1 MNDAGRLDLL
11 QHFREEAREHAA
23 AVSKALFFL
32 ETSPGDQA
40 LIADILRRTH
50 SLKGTARVVGA
61 VPIEN
66 LANAIE
72 TIIGEVRAGRLALGR
87 KVMDALLEALDAVK
101 AGVDPDQEAAGGE
114 EVISRLLS
122 LAASAQGLDDN
133 LSRSLPGLPPDIL
146 EVLTEFQKSRLLFAC
161 DSGKTCWAAEL
172 SLPDAEVAARLAQ
185 LCAELKSIGEIVS
198 LSGRRLLPEKASC
211 FRFVIVTRLPE
222 EKVTEA
228 GSRLS
233 LEFRNQALPMA
244 PQAAPA
250 AAPPTV
256 SPEEAAAEEAFA
268 KEVANLYQQYVAE
281 AYDKPDDMAR
291 LILAVEKTPDD
302 QERVNELFRAAH
314 NLKGSGATFGLHA
327 VSKLAHHME
336 TVIGSLRD
344 KTVKMSSRV
353 TNALLKGA
361 DTLKELFSEARAGK
375 LREDRPMPVLKELE
389 DAITAEAA
397 AEPARSVQVK
407 TVSVPVESIRVRLSK
422 LDRLVN
428 LADELI
434 ISRNTRAAAVK
445 DIEALAEESKSV
457 LRSWHGL
464 GESLRSAARYADDGS
479 LGKYDASFAK
489 LTRLREAL
497 EELWNRFGSTTVHS
511 ENVAAALQHDVMRI
525 RMVPVS
531 TLFDSAPRLIR
542 DLTSDKVKQV
552 ELKVSG
558 GETEFDKRVLELMA
572 DPLMHL
578 LRNAVDHG
586 IEPPAARLKAGKPPS
601 GSIELSAEHRG
612 SQVII
617 EVKDDG
623 RGLDPRLLT
632 AKALQKGL
640 ISAEEAEKILP
651 EQAYAFIFHP
661 GFSTRDVVT
670 SVSGRGVG
678 MDVVK
683 NNVENLKGRIEIESR
698 AGFGTTFSIHLPLS
712 ISVIQAVVVSSA
724 GQNFCFQA
732 GAIVEI
738 VRAER
743 ADIQSEDGKAC
754 IRHRGSTV
762 PVVHLSGLLGLK
774 SETPPPERPVI
785 LVSKGIKGTIGFAV
799 DAAVTEQTVVL
810 KEICPPF
817 RRVPHVA
824 GGTILADGSVSII
837 LDTASL
843 TSAALT
849 SGETWTQAGPGAPK
863 TEAKKTILVVD
874 DSLTTRE
881 LLRGLIES
889 AGYSVAVARN
899 GAEAWGLLGR
909 KHFDL
914 VVSDISMPEMD
925 GYELT
930 AKIRADSR
938 FSRLPLVLV
947 TALSKEE
954 ERQRG
959 LRAGADAYLTKGA
972 FDQNGLLGRI
982 RELVK

>member
-1 MNDAGRLDLL
+1 MNDARRLDLL
-11 QHFREEAREHAA
+11 QHFREEAREHAE
-23 AVSKALFFL
+23 AVSRALFSL

-40 LIADILRRTH
+40 LIADILRRMH

-61 VPIEN
+61 VSIEN

-72 TIIGEVRAGRLALGR
+72 TIVGEIRAGRLALGR
-87 KVMDALLEALDAVK
+87 KVMDTLLEALDAVN
-101 AGVDPDQEAAGGE
+101 AGVDSGQEAGGE

-133 LSRSLPGLPPDIL
+133 LSRILPGLSGDIL
-146 EVLTEFQKSRLLFAC
+146 PVLTEFQKSRLLFAC
-161 DSGKTCWAAEL
+161 DSGKTCWTAEL
-172 SLPDAEVAARLAQ
+172 SLPDAEVAARLAP
-185 LCAELKSIGEIVS
+185 LGAELRNIGEVVS
-198 LSGRRLLPEKASC
+198 LSGRRLLPEKAS
-211 FRFVIVTRLPE
+211 RFIFVLVTRLPE
-222 EKVTEA
+222 EKVLEA

-233 LEFRNQALPMA
+233 LEFRNQALARPPRA
-244 PQAAPA
+244 TAAPE
-250 AAPPTV
+250 PPAVT
-256 SPEEAAAEEAFA
+256 PEEAAAEEAFA
-268 KEVANLYQQYVAE
+268 REVANLYQQYVAE
-281 AYDKPDDMAR
+281 AYEKLDDMIR
-291 LILAVEKTPDD
+291 LILAVEKTPGD
-302 QERVNELFRAAH
+302 QELVNELFRAAH
-314 NLKGSGATFGLHA
+314 NLKGSGATFGLNA

-344 KTVKMSSRV
+344 KSAKMSSRV

-361 DTLKELFSEARAGK
+361 DTFKELFSEARAGN
-375 LREDRPMPVLKELE
+375 LPADRPMPVLKELE
-389 DAITAEAA
+389 TCLSGEAA
-397 AEPARSVQVK
+397 AEPSRP
-407 TVSVPVESIRVRLSK
+407 VPVRAAAAPAESIRVRLGK

-434 ISRNTRAAAVK
+434 ISRNTRAAALN
-445 DIEALAEESKSV
+445 DIEALADESKSV
-457 LRSWHGL
+457 LRSWQGL

-479 LGKYDASFAK
+479 MGKYDAALAR
-489 LTRLREAL
+489 LTRLRGGL
-497 EELWNRFGSTTVHS
+497 EDLRNRFGATTSHS

-542 DLTSDKVKQV
+542 DLTSDKVKEV
-552 ELKVSG
+552 TLKITG
-558 GETEFDKRVLELMA
+558 GDTEFDKRVLELMA

-586 IEPPAARLKAGKPPS
+586 IEPPAARLKAGKPPA
-601 GSIELSAEHRG
+601 GAIELSAEHRG

-632 AKALQKGL
+632 AKALEKGL
-640 ISAEEAEKILP
+640 VSAEEAEKILP

-683 NNVENLKGRIEIESR
+683 SNVENLKGRIEIATR
-698 AGFGTTFSIHLPLS
+698 TGLGTAFRIHLPLS

-724 GQNFCFQA
+724 GQNFCFQT
-732 GAIVEI
+732 GAIAEI

-743 ADIQSEDGKAC
+743 EEIQSEDGKAC
-754 IRHRGSTV
+754 IRRRGATV
-762 PVVHLSGLLGLK
+762 PVVRLSGLLGLK
-774 SETPPPERPVI
+774 SGVPSDRPVI
-785 LVSKGIKGTIGFAV
+785 LVLKGIKGAIGFAV

-824 GGTILADGSVSII
+824 GGTILADGSVSVI
-837 LDTASL
+837 LDTSSL
-843 TSAALT
+843 TAAAFS
-849 SGETWTQAGPGAPK
+849 SGESWTQAGAGAIK
-863 TEAKKTILVVD
+863 AEEKKTILVVD

-889 AGYSVAVARN
+889 AGYGVTLARN
-899 GAEAWGLLGR
+899 GAEAWALLGR
-909 KHFDL
+909 GHFDL

-938 FSRLPLVLV
+938 FARLPLVLV

-954 ERQRG
+954 ERLKG
-959 LRAGADAYLTKGA
+959 LRAGADAYITKGA